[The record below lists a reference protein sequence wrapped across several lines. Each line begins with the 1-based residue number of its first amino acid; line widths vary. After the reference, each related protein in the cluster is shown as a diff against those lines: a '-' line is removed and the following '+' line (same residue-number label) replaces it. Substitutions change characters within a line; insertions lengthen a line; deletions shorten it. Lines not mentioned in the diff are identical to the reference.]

1 MMASTI
7 GVSYPVSENP
17 MSVAVSLTLRD
28 DGGDASSRYSMA
40 MSSRSASADESESRP
55 KGPSVGVRIVVCTGA
70 GALGAV
76 VVAVVGPWW
85 LIPLSG
91 WDIAA
96 LIFVTWMWHSL
107 WSLDAAD
114 TAEQARRENPRR
126 AAADGLLLS
135 ASVAS
140 LIAVGLVLVRAGH
153 STGLSKGLLV
163 GLSVAS
169 IVLAWSVVH
178 TVYSLRYAK
187 LYYEGTAGGVDFNA
201 EGAPC
206 YIDFAYLA
214 VTIGMTFQVSDTNLK
229 TTDIR
234 RTALRHALLSYT
246 FGTLII
252 ATTINLVAGLT
263 T

>member
-1 MMASTI
+1 
-7 GVSYPVSENP
+7 
-17 MSVAVSLTLRD
+17 
-28 DGGDASSRYSMA
+28 
-40 MSSRSASADESESRP
+40 
-55 KGPSVGVRIVVCTGA
+55 VGVRVAVCAGA
-70 GALGAV
+70 GALGGL
-76 VVAVVGPWW
+76 VVAIMGAWW
-85 LIPLSG
+85 LIPLSA

-96 LIFVTWMWHSL
+96 VVFVSWMWHSL
-107 WSLDAAD
+107 WPLDAAD
-114 TAEQARRENPRR
+114 TAQQARRENPRR
-126 AAADGLLLS
+126 VAADSLLLS

-153 STGLSKGLLV
+153 SNGLSKALLV

-178 TVYSLRYAK
+178 TIYSLRYAK
-187 LYYEGTAGGVDFNA
+187 LYYEGTSGGVDFNA
-201 EGAPC
+201 EGAPF

-214 VTIGMTFQVSDTNLK
+214 LTIGMTFQVSDTNLQ
-229 TTDIR
+229 TTNIR
-234 RTALRHALLSYT
+234 RTALRHALLSYA

>member
-1 MMASTI
+1 MLAS
-7 GVSYPVSENP
+7 GQ
-17 MSVAVSLTLRD
+17 
-28 DGGDASSRYSMA
+28 
-40 MSSRSASADESESRP
+40 SRSRR
-55 KGPSVGVRIVVCTGA
+55 KGPSVGVRVVVSVGA
-70 GALGAV
+70 GAVGGL
-76 VVAVVGPWW
+76 VVAIVGPWW

-96 LIFVTWMWHSL
+96 LVFVSWMWRSL

-126 AAADGLLLS
+126 AAADALLLG

-153 STGLSKGLLV
+153 SNGLSKALLV
-163 GLSVAS
+163 GVSVAS

-187 LYYEGTAGGVDFNA
+187 LYYEGTPGGVDFNA

-214 VTIGMTFQVSDTNLK
+214 LTIGMTFQVSDTNLE
-229 TTDIR
+229 TTNIR
-234 RTALRHALLSYT
+234 RTALRHALLSYA

>member
-1 MMASTI
+1 V
-7 GVSYPVSENP
+7 GVR
-17 MSVAVSLTLRD
+17 VAVSL
-28 DGGDASSRYSMA
+28 
-40 MSSRSASADESESRP
+40 
-55 KGPSVGVRIVVCTGA
+55 GA
-70 GALGAV
+70 GALGAL
-76 VVAVVGPWW
+76 VVAIVGPWW
-85 LIPLSG
+85 LVPLSG

-96 LIFVTWMWHSL
+96 LIFVSWMWHSL

-126 AAADGLLLS
+126 AAADTLLIS

-140 LIAVGLVLVRAGH
+140 LIAVGLVLARAGH
-153 STGLSKGLLV
+153 GNGLTKGLLA

-187 LYYEGTAGGVDFNA
+187 LYYAGTTGGVDFNTHA
-201 EGAPC
+201 APC

-214 VTIGMTFQVSDTNLK
+214 LTIGMTFQVSDTDLK

-234 RTALRHALLSYT
+234 RTALRHALLSYA

-263 T
+263 K

>member
-1 MMASTI
+1 MSPRST
-7 GVSYPVSENP
+7 
-17 MSVAVSLTLRD
+17 
-28 DGGDASSRYSMA
+28 SS
-40 MSSRSASADESESRP
+40 DESQSRRN
-55 KGPSVGVRIVVCTGA
+55 GPSVGERVVVSLGA
-70 GALGAV
+70 GALGGL
-76 VVAVVGPWW
+76 VVAIVGPWW

-96 LIFVTWMWHSL
+96 LIFVSWMWQSL

-114 TAEQARRENPRR
+114 TAKQARRENPRR
-126 AAADGLLLS
+126 AAADALLLG

-153 STGLSKGLLV
+153 SNDLSKALLV
-163 GLSVAS
+163 GLSVVS

-178 TVYSLRYAK
+178 TVYTLRYAN

-201 EGAPC
+201 QGAPC

-214 VTIGMTFQVSDTNLK
+214 LTIGMTFQVSDTNLE
-229 TTDIR
+229 TTNIR
-234 RTALRHALLSYT
+234 RTALRHALLSYA